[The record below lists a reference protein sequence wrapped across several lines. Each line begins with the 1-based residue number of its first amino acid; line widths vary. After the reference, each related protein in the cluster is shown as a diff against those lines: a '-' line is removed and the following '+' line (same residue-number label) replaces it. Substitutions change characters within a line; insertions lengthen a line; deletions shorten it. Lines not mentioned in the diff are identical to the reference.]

1 MNNFKKPKQGMAI
14 SAFAGP
20 ASNIL
25 LAVIFLFVMGL
36 VSAQLAQMGNAGI
49 YFLKLLY
56 TTAYINCVLAVFN
69 IIPIPPLDGS
79 KVLFSLLPETQYYK
93 LMQYERYGIFILLA
107 LVVTDVITPMLT
119 TGIDWVFN
127 GLQLIFYWSASLVA

>member
-79 KVLFSLLPETQYYK
+79 KILFSLLPEREYYK
-93 LMQYERYGIFILLA
+93 LMQYERFGMIILVIIILSGGISA
-107 LVVTDVITPMLT
+107 YLT
-119 TGIDWVFN
+119 TAVSWVFN
-127 GLQLIFYWSASLVA
+127 ILAPVTQWTASLLV